1 MERIR
6 SRLRSETLQDADIVP
21 RQHPGAQGLR
31 GCGPPIEGPLE
42 ATLLSMNAQ
51 QDQLPLS
58 GRRAVVT
65 GASSGIGRATAR
77 ALAAA
82 GADVHLVAR
91 REERLLELVEELG
104 ACASCSAADV
114 RDAEAVSEIFH
125 GQSYDLVVA
134 NAGLGKG
141 VAPLHEGDT
150 DDWADMIDTNVK
162 GVLHTARAA
171 LPALRA
177 AGHGDLVLLG
187 SVAGRQVYPGGN
199 VYNASKHAVRAI
211 YEALRLDEF
220 GSGIRFTT
228 VDPGLVETEFS
239 LVRLG
244 DQDAADRVYDGMT
257 PLTPED
263 VADAIRYAVTRPPH
277 VNIGEIVLW
286 PTEHASTR
294 DVHRNGH

>member
-1 MERIR
+1 
-6 SRLRSETLQDADIVP
+6 
-21 RQHPGAQGLR
+21 
-31 GCGPPIEGPLE
+31 
-42 ATLLSMNAQ
+42 MN
-51 QDQLPLS
+51 DPTDTLPLA
-58 GRRAVVT
+58 GRRALVT

-77 ALAAA
+77 ALAGA
-82 GADVHLVAR
+82 GASVHLVAR
-91 REERLLELVEELG
+91 REERRAELAEELG
-104 ACASCSAADV
+104 ADASFSAADV
-114 RDAEAVSEIFH
+114 RDAGAVSPIFK
-125 GQSYDLVVA
+125 GQAFDLVVA
-134 NAGLGKG
+134 NAGLSRG

-150 DDWADMIDTNVK
+150 DDWAEMIDTNVK
-162 GVLHTARAA
+162 GVLHTVRAA

-177 AGHGDLVLLG
+177 AGQGDLVLLG

-244 DQDAADRVYDGMT
+244 DQEAADRVYDGMT

-286 PTEHASTR
+286 PSEQASTR
-294 DVHRNGH
+294 DVHRSGH

>member
-1 MERIR
+1 
-6 SRLRSETLQDADIVP
+6 
-21 RQHPGAQGLR
+21 
-31 GCGPPIEGPLE
+31 
-42 ATLLSMNAQ
+42 MN
-51 QDQLPLS
+51 DQTDPLPLA
-58 GRRAVVT
+58 GRRALVT

-77 ALAAA
+77 ALSGA
-82 GADVHLVAR
+82 GASLHLVAR
-91 REERLLELVEELG
+91 REERLAELADELG
-104 ACASCSAADV
+104 GGATFTAADV
-114 RDAEAVSEIFH
+114 RDAGAVSTIFKD
-125 GQSYDLVVA
+125 QAFDLVVA
-134 NAGLGKG
+134 NAGLGRG

-150 DDWADMIDTNVK
+150 EDWADMIDTNVK
-162 GVLHTARAA
+162 GVLHTVRAA

-177 AGHGDLVLLG
+177 AGQGDLVLLG

-286 PTEHASTR
+286 PTEQASTR
-294 DVHRNGH
+294 DVHRSGH

>member
-1 MERIR
+1 
-6 SRLRSETLQDADIVP
+6 
-21 RQHPGAQGLR
+21 
-31 GCGPPIEGPLE
+31 
-42 ATLLSMNAQ
+42 MNDQ
-51 QDQLPLS
+51 QAHLPLA

-77 ALAAA
+77 ALTAA
-82 GADVHLVAR
+82 GASVHLVAR
-91 REERLLELVEELG
+91 REDRLRELAEELG
-104 ACASCSAADV
+104 PGTTCSAADV
-114 RDAEAVSEIFH
+114 RDAAAVADVFANEAF
-125 GQSYDLVVA
+125 DLVVA
-134 NAGLGKG
+134 NAGLGRG

-150 DDWADMIDTNVK
+150 HDWADMIDTNVK

-244 DQDAADRVYDGMT
+244 DQEAADRVYDGMT

-286 PTEHASTR
+286 PTEQASTR
-294 DVHRNGH
+294 DVHRSGH

>member
-1 MERIR
+1 MSDPTDHR
-6 SRLRSETLQDADIVP
+6 
-21 RQHPGAQGLR
+21 
-31 GCGPPIEGPLE
+31 PL
-42 ATLLSMNAQ
+42 A
-51 QDQLPLS
+51 
-58 GRRAVVT
+58 GRRALVT

-77 ALAAA
+77 ALAGA
-82 GADVHLVAR
+82 GASVHLVAR
-91 REERLLELVEELG
+91 RGERLAALAGELG
-104 ACASCSAADV
+104 AGASYSATDV
-114 RDAEAVSEIFH
+114 RDAAAVSSIFTD
-125 GQSYDLVVA
+125 QSFDLVVA
-134 NAGLGKG
+134 NAGLGRG

-150 DDWADMIDTNVK
+150 EDWAHMIDTNVK
-162 GVLHTARAA
+162 GVLHTVRAA

-177 AGHGDLVLLG
+177 AGQGDLVLLG

-211 YEALRLDEF
+211 YEALRLDEI
-220 GSGIRFTT
+220 GSGVRFTT

-286 PTEHASTR
+286 PTEQASTR
-294 DVHRNGH
+294 DVHRSGL

>member
-1 MERIR
+1 
-6 SRLRSETLQDADIVP
+6 
-21 RQHPGAQGLR
+21 
-31 GCGPPIEGPLE
+31 
-42 ATLLSMNAQ
+42 MN
-51 QDQLPLS
+51 DQTDPLPLA
-58 GRRAVVT
+58 GRRALVT

-82 GADVHLVAR
+82 GAGVHLVAR
-91 REERLLELVEELG
+91 REERLAELAEELG
-104 ACASCSAADV
+104 GDATFTAADV
-114 RDAEAVSEIFH
+114 RDAGAVSTLFE
-125 GQSYDLVVA
+125 GQAFDLVVA
-134 NAGLGKG
+134 NAGLGRG
-141 VAPLHEGDT
+141 VAPLHEGDS
-150 DDWADMIDTNVK
+150 DDWAEMIDTNVK
-162 GVLHTARAA
+162 GVLHTVRAA

-177 AGHGDLVLLG
+177 AGQGDLVLLG

-244 DQDAADRVYDGMT
+244 DQNAADSVYEGMT

-286 PTEHASTR
+286 PTEQASTR
-294 DVHRNGH
+294 DVHRSGH